1 MQPPRRQRLYVYELP
16 ADASLEL
23 VGDRAH
29 YLRNVLRVKA
39 GQTIIVFD
47 ARGSEALADVVRL
60 TRHGA
65 LLQISR
71 RLEPRAESPLE
82 VHLIQAVAKSDA
94 MDLIVQK
101 ATELGIARIR
111 PVITEHSVV
120 RLDAERAGR
129 RLEHWQRIARSACE
143 QSGRHYLPTIDLPCP
158 LAEALADN
166 VDSAPRFLLDPDAD
180 RSLAQR
186 LARTHLGGCLLLV
199 GPEGGFSRQDLAS
212 AHRAGFEGSSLGP
225 RILRV
230 ETAAI
235 TACALAQG
243 QWGDLR

>member
-1 MQPPRRQRLYVYELP
+1 MQPPRRLRLYVDELP

-47 ARGSEALADVVRL
+47 ARGSEALANVVRL
-60 TRHGA
+60 TRHGG
-65 LLQISR
+65 LLQVSR
-71 RLEPRAESPLE
+71 RLEPLAESPLE
-82 VHLIQAVAKSDA
+82 IHLIQAVAKSDA

-101 ATELGIARIR
+101 ATELGVARIR
-111 PVITEHSVV
+111 PVIAEHSVV

-143 QSGRHYLPTIDLPCP
+143 QSGRHYLPTIDPPCP
-158 LAEALADN
+158 LAEALAD
-166 VDSAPRFLLDPDAD
+166 DADAALRLLLDPDAE

-186 LARTHLGGCLLLV
+186 LAGTQLRACQLLV
-199 GPEGGFSRQDLAS
+199 GPEGGFSRQDLAN
-212 AHRAGFEGSSLGP
+212 AHRAGFEASSLGP

-230 ETAAI
+230 ETAAL

-243 QWGDLR
+243 QSGDLR

>member
-1 MQPPRRQRLYVYELP
+1 MQPPRRLRLYVDELP
-16 ADASLEL
+16 ADTSLEL

-29 YLRNVLRVKA
+29 YLRNVLRVKTS
-39 GQTIIVFD
+39 QTIIVFD
-47 ARGSEALADVVRL
+47 ARGYEALADVVRL

-65 LLQISR
+65 LLQVSR
-71 RLEPRAESPLE
+71 QLEPLAESPLE
-82 VHLIQAVAKSDA
+82 VHLIQSVAKSDA

-143 QSGRHYLPTIDLPCP
+143 QSGRHYLPTIDPPCP

-166 VDSAPRFLLDPDAD
+166 AAPALQLLLDPGAE
-180 RSLAQR
+180 RSLARR
-186 LARTHLGGCLLLV
+186 LAGTRLRACQLLV

-212 AHRAGFEGSSLGP
+212 ARRAGFEGSSLGP
-225 RILRV
+225 RVLRV

-235 TACALAQG
+235 SACALAQG
-243 QWGDLR
+243 QLGDLR